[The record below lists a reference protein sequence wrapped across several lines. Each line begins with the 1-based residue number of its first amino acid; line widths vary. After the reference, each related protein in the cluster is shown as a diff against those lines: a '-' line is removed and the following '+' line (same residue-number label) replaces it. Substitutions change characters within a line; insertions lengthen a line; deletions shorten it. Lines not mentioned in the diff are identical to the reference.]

1 MSTKL
6 LAVTYDNDLP
16 QFKLMCYCL
25 NKNWVG
31 NRDITIIYGKNEN
44 ENTQSDIGS
53 EVKHICNQQ
62 FDSSWDIEIH
72 HGIKTQMS
80 GHHEQQLHKVL
91 HSMDDRYEDVIVF
104 DAKDFMLKPGNES
117 DFKHNGKY
125 NLAYMDT
132 TQKLDD
138 IYTEIHLAFPDLN
151 TNIPPVHVLTPWI
164 WNTKQ
169 MHRVW
174 DYVTSIYG
182 TNYSDWTEFP
192 GAWEWAV
199 HYAFTQNDIDRIADY
214 ITPDPSNKFVITGG
228 VWNGQT
234 LGGAE
239 AQYHEFSKYN
249 ERKYWKH
256 TRKTIGNH
264 FIAITSMLL
273 QDFDIPAN
281 IIVDWAYE
289 NGKINLPSY
298 LVTNVIDGKYI

>member
-25 NKNWVG
+25 NKNWFG
-31 NRDITIIYGKNEN
+31 NRNITIVYGKNEQ
-44 ENTQSDIGS
+44 ENKSYNIGDD
-53 EVKHICNQQ
+53 VKHICHRF
-62 FDSSWDIEIH
+62 FDSSWNVEIE
-72 HGIKTQMS
+72 HGIETKMS
-80 GHHEQQLHKVL
+80 GHHEQQLHKIL

-104 DAKDFMLKPGNES
+104 DAKDFMLKPGNET
-117 DFKHNGKY
+117 DFKHNSNY
-125 NLAYMDT
+125 NIAYMET
-132 TQKLDD
+132 SQNMDD
-138 IYTEIHLAFPDLN
+138 IYPEINKSFPDLT

-169 MHRVW
+169 MHRLW

-182 TNYSDWTEFP
+182 TNYSEWTEFP

-199 HYAFTQNDIDRIADY
+199 YYTFTENDVDRVANY
-214 ITPDPSNKFVITGG
+214 NRPNPYNKFVITGG

-234 LGGAE
+234 LEGAKS
-239 AQYHEFSKYN
+239 QYHEFSKYN

-264 FIAITSMLL
+264 FISITSMLL
-273 QDFDIPAN
+273 QDYQIPHD
-281 IIVDWAYE
+281 IIVEWAYE
-289 NGKINLPSY
+289 NGRINLPSY
-298 LVTNVIDGKYI
+298 LVTNIINGQYI